1 MCLKSILVVRL
12 LFLSRK
18 KDLRQLSKNKLI
30 DIIFS
35 LEEKLEKIEQYLKA
49 FDNPHTPSSKKRKNN
64 TKRDDSKPRFPGK
77 PKGSNG
83 GGIKLPPPDEI
94 IEHTLDVCPISGQP
108 LGKPV
113 GYRKKTVIDFPDKP
127 IQTIEHRIMQY
138 ISPTTGEIIEKDIEL
153 PNGFYGKNLQSI
165 VVMLKN
171 LTNSHDKISD
181 FMRELGAPSFSSAE
195 VQSIAD
201 YFANNLEQKRQEI
214 LEEIRKAPYVHADE
228 TGFRKDGQKG
238 YVWGIFTNTLS
249 ILSAATSRARIN
261 ITELLKNFNGVLVTD
276 GYKVYDKFPLRQRC
290 WSHLI
295 REVKDYAKNNKEIE
309 IQYQRLKKLY
319 ETLKELNTGPPDEK
333 KIEKAKWTL
342 KDIVTCLKVIR
353 GAKSL
358 ATLIENGGDDWFTAL
373 YHEGVP
379 LDNNHAERELRPIVL
394 LRKTIGCYRN
404 EKGKKW
410 IDNVVSIL
418 HTWKLQRKNLFQQL
432 CLIAK

>member
-1 MCLKSILVVRL
+1 
-12 LFLSRK
+12 LSAK
-18 KDLRQLSKNKLI
+18 KDLRKFSKNELI
-30 DIIFS
+30 SII
-35 LEEKLEKIEQYLKA
+35 LELREKLEKIEHYLKA

-94 IEHTLDVCPISGQP
+94 KEHTMDTCPISGLP
-108 LGKPV
+108 LGKPI

-127 IQTIEHRIMQY
+127 IQVIEHRIMQY
-138 ISPTTGEIIEKDIEL
+138 ISPATGEIVEKDVEL
-153 PNGFYGKNLQSI
+153 PKGIYGKHLQSI
-165 VVMLKN
+165 VIMLKN

-181 FMRELGAPSFSSAE
+181 FMKELGAPSFSNAE

-201 YFANNLEQKRQEI
+201 YFADNLEQKREEI

-228 TGFRKDGQKG
+228 TGFRKDGQNG
-238 YVWGIFTNTLS
+238 YVWGVFTNTLS
-249 ILSAATSRARIN
+249 ILSAAVSRARIN
-261 ITELLKNFNGVLVTD
+261 ITNLLKDFKGVIVTD
-276 GYKVYDKFPLRQRC
+276 GYNAYDEFPLRQRC

-295 REVKDYAKNNKEIE
+295 REVKAYAKDNKEIE

-319 ETLKELNTGPPDEK
+319 ETLKELNTKPPDEK
-333 KIEKAKWTL
+333 AITKAKWTL

-353 GAKSL
+353 GAHGL
-358 ATLIENGGDDWFTAL
+358 VTLIENGRDDWFTAL
-373 YHEGVP
+373 YHKGVP

-410 IDNVVSIL
+410 IDIVVSIL
-418 HTWKLQRKNLFQQL
+418 HTWKLQGKNLFQQL
-432 CLIAK
+432 SLIAR